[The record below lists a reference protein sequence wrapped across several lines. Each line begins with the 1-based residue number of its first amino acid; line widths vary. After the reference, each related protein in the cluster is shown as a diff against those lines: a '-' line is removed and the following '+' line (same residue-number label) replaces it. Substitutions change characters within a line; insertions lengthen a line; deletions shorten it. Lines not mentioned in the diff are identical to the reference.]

1 MNLDIE
7 KVKAQYSM
15 MDVVER
21 YGLHPDR
28 AGFLHCMFHTG
39 DRTAS
44 LKIYKDSFYCFG
56 CHAHGDIFSFVQRM
70 ENCSFKEAYKILGGE
85 SGPLSDA
92 AITRIAKR
100 KREQKRYQKRLDDA
114 LHGTVKASDELL
126 NAKRRLEELEPLS
139 DEWCALQNRIQS
151 MQQEADRN
159 LETYLD
165 VIGERK

>member
-1 MNLDIE
+1 MNLEDL
-7 KVKAQYSM
+7 KQQYSM
-15 MDVVER
+15 RDIVER
-21 YGLHPDR
+21 YGFKPDR
-28 AGFLHCMFHTG
+28 AGFIHCPFHSG
-39 DRTAS
+39 DHTAS
-44 LKIYKDSFYCFG
+44 LKVYSDNFYCFG
-56 CHAHGDIFSFVQRM
+56 CHTHGDIFSFVQRM

-85 SGPLSDA
+85 SGHLSDA

-126 NAKRRLEELEPLS
+126 DAKRRLEELEPLS

>member
-1 MNLDIE
+1 MNLEDL
-7 KVKAQYSM
+7 KQQYSM
-15 MDVVER
+15 RDIVER
-21 YGLHPDR
+21 YGFRPDR
-28 AGFLHCMFHTG
+28 AGFIHCPFHSG
-39 DRTAS
+39 DHTAS
-44 LKIYKDSFYCFG
+44 LKVYSDNFYCFG
-56 CHAHGDIFSFVQRM
+56 CHTHGDIFSFVQRM

-85 SGPLSDA
+85 SGSLSDA

-126 NAKRRLEELEPLS
+126 AAKRRLEELEPLS

-151 MQQEADRN
+151 MQQEADQN

>member
-1 MNLDIE
+1 MNIE
-7 KVKAQYSM
+7 DLKQQYSM
-15 MDVVER
+15 RDVVER
-21 YGLHPDR
+21 YGFRPDR
-28 AGFLHCMFHTG
+28 AGFIHCPFHSG

-44 LKIYKDSFYCFG
+44 LKVYSDNFYCFG
-56 CHAHGDIFSFVQRM
+56 CHTHGDIFSFVQRM

-114 LHGTVKASDELL
+114 LHGTVKASDDLL

-139 DEWCALQNRIQS
+139 DEWCVLTNKIQCL
-151 MQQEADRN
+151 QQEADQS

>member
-56 CHAHGDIFSFVQRM
+56 YSLRCFCF
-70 ENCSFKEAYKILGGE
+70 
-85 SGPLSDA
+85 PDA
-92 AITRIAKR
+92 F
-100 KREQKRYQKRLDDA
+100 L
-114 LHGTVKASDELL
+114 
-126 NAKRRLEELEPLS
+126 
-139 DEWCALQNRIQS
+139 
-151 MQQEADRN
+151 
-159 LETYLD
+159 
-165 VIGERK
+165 